1 MKKLQ
6 LFIDKY
12 SDRKYPNQIKIDK
25 LTAIFNRIGHNY
37 LSDSHIK
44 DFLATQEIRQ
54 KTSVD
59 PCKDFLQSLQRIID
73 IQNNR

>member
-12 SDRKYPNQIKIDK
+12 SDRKYPNRINIEK
-25 LTAIFNRIGHNY
+25 LTAIFNRIAHNY
-37 LSDSHIK
+37 LSDSHTK
-44 DFLATQEIRQ
+44 DFLATQAMRQ

-59 PCKDFLQSLQRIID
+59 PCKDFLQSLQRIINAHN
-73 IQNNR
+73 QR